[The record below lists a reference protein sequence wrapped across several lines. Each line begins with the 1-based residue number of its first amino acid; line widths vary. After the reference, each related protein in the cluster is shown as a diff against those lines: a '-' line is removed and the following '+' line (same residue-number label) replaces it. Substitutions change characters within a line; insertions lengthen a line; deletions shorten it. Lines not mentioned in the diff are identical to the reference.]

1 MDRPLADPPLLEPG
15 DDPLLG
21 PGPVEIV
28 QELRIDRPPIPEE
41 GLAVPVRA
49 WIDRANDV
57 EAIPD
62 GKIPVPLILPRDR
75 HDRPGAV
82 AHQHIVGDVDRYLLP
97 VDRVDGEAARE
108 HPGLLALGETLDLR
122 LAGRPSYVLPR
133 LGLGVG
139 ARDQLL
145 DEWVLG
151 SENTEGHPEDRV
163 GPGGEHIERGI
174 DAIDWNPEP
183 SAFGP
188 ADPVPLHGPDPVRP
202 VVEMIEVV
210 EQPIGVVG
218 DLEEPLGQVS
228 LLDQRPASLTG
239 AIHYLLVG
247 EHGLILG
254 APVDRRGRL
263 VGETTV
269 EELEE

>member
-1 MDRPLADPPLLEPG
+1 MDRPLADALLLEPG

-21 PGPVEIV
+21 PGPVETV

-41 GLAVPVRA
+41 GLALPVRA
-49 WIDRANDV
+49 RVDRANDV

-62 GKIPVPLILPRDR
+62 GKIPVPLILTRDG

-82 AHQHIVGDVDRYLLP
+82 AHQHIVGDVDRNRLP
-97 VDRVDGEAARE
+97 VHRVDGEPTGE
-108 HPGLLALGETLDLR
+108 HAGLLALGETLDLR
-122 LAGRPSYVLPR
+122 LTGRPGYVLPG
-133 LGLGVG
+133 LGLDVG

-145 DEWVLG
+145 DKWVLG
-151 SENTEGHPEDRV
+151 GEDAECHPEDRV

-174 DAIDWNPEP
+174 DAVDGNPEP
-183 SAFGP
+183 GALGP
-188 ADPVPLHGPDPVRP
+188 ADPVPLHGADPVRP
-202 VVEMIEVV
+202 VVQMIEVI
-210 EQPIGVVG
+210 EESIGVVG
-218 DLEEPLGQVS
+218 DLEEPLGKVS

-269 EELEE
+269 VELEE